1 MSKMSGQ
8 QHSLLIRKLPVLF
21 AVLYLFQ
28 PGCSIFPTYYIE
40 VSPTSDIT
48 SVKTVGVWKF
58 RSGGD
63 FVHSG
68 NIVTRA
74 FENTFRT
81 NGFAVIDHSQLSE
94 VSKITVR
101 PGGEIA
107 FKDLTIPEDIL
118 KKFRTE
124 FGVDALFVGSLRESN
139 CESLPP
145 IFNRCRLVCSF
156 RLIDTRSGEVI
167 MSGNLLEEQFY
178 LSVAANQIAERAVR
192 ELKKKVR

>member
-1 MSKMSGQ
+1 MDRCQ
-8 QHSLLIRKLPVLF
+8 YRLLIRHLPVLF
-21 AVLYLFQ
+21 VALYVFQ
-28 PGCSIFPTYYIE
+28 SGCSIFPKYYID
-40 VSPTSDIT
+40 VSPTSDVS
-48 SVKTVGVWKF
+48 SVKTVGVWKL

-68 NIVTRA
+68 DIMTRA
-74 FENTFRT
+74 FENAFRT
-81 NGFAVIDHSQLSE
+81 NGFTVIDHDQLS
-94 VSKITVR
+94 KISRMTMM

-107 FKDLTIPEDIL
+107 LEGLSVPEEIL
-118 KKFRTE
+118 KKFRIE
-124 FGVDALFVGSLRESN
+124 LGIDALFIGSLRESN

-145 IFNRCRLVCSF
+145 VFNRCRLVCSF

-178 LSVAANQIAERAVR
+178 LWVAAEQIAERAVR